1 MIWAYVDR
9 FGLLTG
15 DFCRVAII
23 GGVIVGAAWSRLGCS
38 YGKVDA
44 SIPELAISLYP
55 EYRGRG
61 IGRRLLE
68 SLLNSLCENG
78 YEQVSLSV
86 DKTNY
91 AVSMYRRFGF
101 ETIVERE
108 HDYLMVKHLNRK

>member
-1 MIWAYVDR
+1 MLNG
-9 FGLLTG
+9 FGSRTG
-15 DFCRVAII
+15 DFCRVATI

-44 SIPELAISLYP
+44 SIPELAISL
-55 EYRGRG
+55 
-61 IGRRLLE
+61 GRRLLE

-78 YEQVSLSV
+78 YKKVSLSV

-91 AVSMYRRFGF
+91 AVSMYRNLGF

>member
-1 MIWAYVDR
+1 MIWAYVNG
-9 FGLLTG
+9 FGSRTG
-15 DFCRVAII
+15 DFCRVATI

-55 EYRGRG
+55 EYRGIG
-61 IGRRLLE
+61 IGSRLLE
-68 SLLNSLCENG
+68 SLLNTLCENG
-78 YEQVSLSV
+78 YKKVSLSV

-101 ETIVERE
+101 DTIVERE